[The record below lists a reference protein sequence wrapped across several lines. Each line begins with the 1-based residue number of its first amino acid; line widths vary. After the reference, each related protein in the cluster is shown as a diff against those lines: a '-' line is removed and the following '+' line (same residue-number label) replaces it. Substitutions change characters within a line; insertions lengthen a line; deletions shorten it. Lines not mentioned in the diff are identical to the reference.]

1 MKPSRT
7 TRIIQILIALQSGQN
22 NRVCD
27 LARLHGTSRRTIFRD
42 LNELRDIGVPCRY
55 DTRTGAYSVDPD
67 FFLPPVNLNHREAM
81 GLLLLAHKMRN
92 HLELP
97 FKQAILL
104 AAMKLENSLPTKTRL
119 YCNAALQRIFIIAGP
134 RERADI
140 PAQLFEQL
148 IEAVL
153 KKRVVRIHYFLPR
166 ERRSVVI
173 EVRPYHL
180 VYRGHGW
187 YVVGKSSRCER
198 VRAFRL
204 SWIKELTICDGCFVE
219 DEKFDIREHIGR
231 AWSMVAEGR
240 LYNVK
245 LRFLPQVANDVAQV
259 RWHDTQS
266 VTWENDGSAI
276 LEFRVDGLG
285 EITWWILSYGDQV
298 QVLAPRDLRDKIVQ
312 IAEKTAS
319 INR

>member
-1 MKPSRT
+1 MKRSRI
-7 TRIIQILIALQSGQN
+7 TRIIQILTALQSGQN

-27 LARLHGTSRRTIFRD
+27 LARLHRTSRRTIFRD
-42 LNELRDIGVPCRY
+42 LNEIRDIGVPYRY

-81 GLLLLAHKMRN
+81 GLLLLAHKIRN

-104 AAMKLENSLPTKTRL
+104 AAMKLENSLPVKIRR
-119 YCNAALQRIFIIAGP
+119 YCSAALQKIFIVADP
-134 RERADI
+134 QERTGILDS
-140 PAQLFEQL
+140 LFERL
-148 IEAVL
+148 MEAVL
-153 KKRVVRIHYFLPR
+153 KKRVVHICHVSPH
-166 ERRSVVI
+166 ERKSVVI

-180 VYRGHGW
+180 VYRGHAW
-187 YVVGKSSRCER
+187 YMVGKSSRCER
-198 VRAFRL
+198 VWAFRL
-204 SWIKELTICDGCFVE
+204 SRIKELTISDRCFVE

-231 AWSMVAEGR
+231 AWSMVTEGK

-245 LRFLPQVANDVAQV
+245 LRFLPEVANDVAQV
-259 RWHDTQS
+259 QWHDTQS

-276 LEFRVDGLG
+276 LEFRVDGLN
-285 EITWWILSYGDQV
+285 EITWWILSYGDRV
-298 QVLAPRDLRDKIVQ
+298 QVLAPRVLRDRIVQ
-312 IAEKTAS
+312 IAEKTAR